1 MTEELSLELREL
13 GDVLQKAWQNRSN
26 DEQRSFAQSLGVE
39 PGVFGGDVQP
49 EAASASD
56 VQSGAPRPQD
66 SIASAVVTCERIAAV
81 SGAVAPAALVP
92 SGISAQAASRILDE
106 LAPSFDRTLI
116 DDTWSWTLKSDR
128 RLSVLRSLSAA
139 DVQQALSFAREVRTD
154 AVGMELRHVLAGGP
168 PHESTAP
175 LAVRALAHE
184 WAAAAQPALAGEA
197 EALRRESAR
206 RSVLASFDYLLDKR
220 FFGRA
225 AEMQAL
231 REFVQRP
238 AASAEIPL
246 LPLSGIGG
254 SGKSTLLARVLR
266 PILAEALDGS
276 TGPMIVSI
284 DFDRRCLL
292 AGAELEMSFEASR
305 QLGLLLPHLAA
316 GLSRCRERASVGRAK
331 RGELSRSEPGA
342 APESLTRSG
351 DEFLE
356 ETGALFRSAGAP
368 GRAVLLV
375 LDTFEEWQREQY
387 VRDAPAAGLN
397 RVLDWASRLRDA
409 WQLDM
414 KVVLSGRSPPPKN
427 AKFAVCAQPI
437 VLNEL
442 KRTEAVDMLRDQ
454 GVPSV
459 SAARELARIAGG
471 MPLALKLASRY
482 YLGIDP
488 KDRPAFIRDTSVAV
502 QGIFGALRQGVL
514 YGRFLDHIGDEDAQ
528 KVAHPGLALRRVSIQ
543 LIREVLAEPCELDA
557 SRADKLFTLLAK
569 EVWLVEE
576 RGPYLVHRPELRKVM
591 LKAMQH
597 DKEHAARLR
606 RVHEAAARWYEA
618 LPDPTDE
625 DRAEALYHRVALAS
639 AEELDGVLAQADSSL
654 LANVAQSADDFD
666 DAVRVQL
673 LARLD
678 RPLSAHD
685 VALLPA
691 HRRIHWA
698 NREAS
703 ELVRTGQP
711 ERALALWAKVGR
723 DAIAGDW
730 YPTATFQAQRWDDGS
745 GLRTVDFGAGSLR
758 YPYLMSL
765 VLEKREPQL
774 ALELRHALDEKLL
787 ERLRA
792 LPSQPSAVDP
802 EDPYFAAVLGGRAL
816 IEPWQKDIESWTED
830 RRNATRYLRL
840 TALLSKDTFAAR
852 RTPAPKSLLS
862 GAFRPTRAFLDQV
875 VKQLHSSGLRPLAL
889 QSYRDQLAAALKTGL
904 KSAQVLGT
912 WSEKFAQAV
921 HDDLRPLLSLSGGFS
936 GEDERLL
943 KGLSS
948 DDPEWRTPLRIALA
962 LHGDTPSFRSQAVE
976 LLQSTMG
983 EWIPI
988 DLAGTTLLSDCVRQ
1002 PRSAWR
1008 RAIEYVDRCDLLP
1021 QFVAELAHLGSQRLE
1036 PVLAAYLRWHE
1047 LRRAVDTRRGDERA
1061 SQPGDTPPED
1071 AAAWFDVGTHESGE
1085 PSRRV
1090 IVALED
1096 TPSDEILRIG
1106 HWYTLA
1112 VAVDVAQGVA
1122 AVASPSVAD
1131 IDEVAVTVQ
1140 LDSGDFRIESP
1151 IGTLHVP
1158 RTGRSRRKARFEI
1171 SPLHDG
1177 PSTLTATLHKD
1188 GNYLQNVVVTFV
1200 VGGDRAVPM
1209 ETTTLGR
1216 SSSAASVLKPRDI
1229 GISLSLTADGYDC
1242 IVWGEVAA
1250 RARLPLQP
1258 AYLASA
1264 IDALRR
1270 ELLKVVRYRDA
1281 DGRSVFQERIDIP
1294 ASDRDFALRTMAR
1307 AGALLFQRMFFGP
1320 AAGPDA
1326 KSVGNYLREAASDP
1340 ARHLRLQVVAETAPI
1355 PWGLLYVGDASAGAK
1370 LDWNLFI
1377 GMRHIVD
1384 EIPLQTTLAVA
1395 DSTIA
1400 SEPRLA
1406 VSVSVNTGMDAQL
1419 GLTVVA
1425 DQQAYWANAARK
1437 RARVGVTSRLTRADV
1452 LAALANSATDDQILY
1467 FYCQAE
1473 SGGLSH
1479 LGGPDASALVLSDAK
1494 LTLGDLVL
1502 HAPTSTPLAGKPLV
1516 FINACES
1523 TELSPAFYD
1532 GFVPYFMAKGA
1543 RGLIGT
1549 QVSTPALFAAAWAER
1564 FFDRFLAGEAVGDA
1578 FLALR
1583 REFLEQHG
1591 NPLGLLYAVHCDGDI
1606 RIEPALQ

>member
-1 MTEELSLELREL
+1 MSALDRTL
-13 GDVLQKAWQNRSN
+13 KA
-26 DEQRSFAQSLGVE
+26 G
-39 PGVFGGDVQP
+39 
-49 EAASASD
+49 
-56 VQSGAPRPQD
+56 
-66 SIASAVVTCERIAAV
+66 
-81 SGAVAPAALVP
+81 SGAVLGATVALFAVAALDC
-92 SGISAQAASRILDE
+92 SYSRGGQ
-106 LAPSFDRTLI
+106 F
-116 DDTWSWTLKSDR
+116 
-128 RLSVLRSLSAA
+128 
-139 DVQQALSFAREVRTD
+139 FARW
-154 AVGMELRHVLAGGP
+154 LADLGLL
-168 PHESTAP
+168 AP
-175 LAVRALAHE
+175 LALLLGLC
-184 WAAAAQPALAGEA
+184 AAGARLFFHGGTAPSPRRVFAAW
-197 EALRRESAR
+197 R
-206 RSVLASFDYLLDKR
+206 
-220 FFGRA
+220 
-225 AEMQAL
+225 
-231 REFVQRP
+231 
-238 AASAEIPL
+238 
-246 LPLSGIGG
+246 
-254 SGKSTLLARVLR
+254 
-266 PILAEALDGS
+266 ALDGADRARHNAS
-276 TGPMIVSI
+276 FLIVPLA
-284 DFDRRCLL
+284 FVAWLTVTANLATRLL
-292 AGAELEMSFEASR
+292 GSDVPARAAGASLALSGLATFWVGI
-305 QLGLLLPHLAA
+305 QL
-316 GLSRCRERASVGRAK
+316 V
-331 RGELSRSEPGA
+331 
-342 APESLTRSG
+342 
-351 DEFLE
+351 
-356 ETGALFRSAGAP
+356 AGASE
-368 GRAVLLV
+368 AI
-375 LDTFEEWQREQY
+375 
-387 VRDAPAAGLN
+387 
-397 RVLDWASRLRDA
+397 
-409 WQLDM
+409 M
-414 KVVLSGRSPPPKN
+414 K
-427 AKFAVCAQPI
+427 
-437 VLNEL
+437 
-442 KRTEAVDMLRDQ
+442 
-454 GVPSV
+454 
-459 SAARELARIAGG
+459 
-471 MPLALKLASRY
+471 
-482 YLGIDP
+482 
-488 KDRPAFIRDTSVAV
+488 
-502 QGIFGALRQGVL
+502 
-514 YGRFLDHIGDEDAQ
+514 
-528 KVAHPGLALRRVSIQ
+528 
-543 LIREVLAEPCELDA
+543 
-557 SRADKLFTLLAK
+557 
-569 EVWLVEE
+569 
-576 RGPYLVHRPELRKVM
+576 
-591 LKAMQH
+591 
-597 DKEHAARLR
+597 
-606 RVHEAAARWYEA
+606 
-618 LPDPTDE
+618 
-625 DRAEALYHRVALAS
+625 
-639 AEELDGVLAQADSSL
+639 
-654 LANVAQSADDFD
+654 
-666 DAVRVQL
+666 
-673 LARLD
+673 
-678 RPLSAHD
+678 
-685 VALLPA
+685 
-691 HRRIHWA
+691 
-698 NREAS
+698 
-703 ELVRTGQP
+703 
-711 ERALALWAKVGR
+711 
-723 DAIAGDW
+723 
-730 YPTATFQAQRWDDGS
+730 
-745 GLRTVDFGAGSLR
+745 
-758 YPYLMSL
+758 
-765 VLEKREPQL
+765 
-774 ALELRHALDEKLL
+774 
-787 ERLRA
+787 
-792 LPSQPSAVDP
+792 
-802 EDPYFAAVLGGRAL
+802 
-816 IEPWQKDIESWTED
+816 
-830 RRNATRYLRL
+830 
-840 TALLSKDTFAAR
+840 
-852 RTPAPKSLLS
+852 
-862 GAFRPTRAFLDQV
+862 
-875 VKQLHSSGLRPLAL
+875 LRP
-889 QSYRDQLAAALKTGL
+889 
-904 KSAQVLGT
+904 
-912 WSEKFAQAV
+912 
-921 HDDLRPLLSLSGGFS
+921 
-936 GEDERLL
+936 
-943 KGLSS
+943 
-948 DDPEWRTPLRIALA
+948 
-962 LHGDTPSFRSQAVE
+962 
-976 LLQSTMG
+976 
-983 EWIPI
+983 
-988 DLAGTTLLSDCVRQ
+988 
-1002 PRSAWR
+1002 
-1008 RAIEYVDRCDLLP
+1008 
-1021 QFVAELAHLGSQRLE
+1021 VARLE